1 MIMTRT
7 KDMHIAFF
15 VISHFRFV
23 LLTEIIT
30 MKKHIFEQHFLFL
43 SPFPLMV
50 YTRANQRSTAIDL
63 GRFSKLSFET
73 NIWLAE
79 MLKTSIWNAVDDE
92 FIQIS
97 RTRMVRI
104 LRTNSPRAI
113 PPIPSSDHSSL
124 ITYQHLFLRHMFH
137 YQECNYFLSPY
148 LESVQGNNYYCIFV
162 KILWDLFLVN
172 VWYLWWYKNSEM
184 NRLGLK
190 SLLSS
195 RNWSEKSIIISASW
209 ILQSFLYYPWLW

>member
-30 MKKHIFEQHFLFL
+30 MKKHIFEQHFLSFWDFHCWCTIEIRKPISDPHFQYL
-43 SPFPLMV
+43 LH
-50 YTRANQRSTAIDL
+50 YRSTSIIKLDL
-63 GRFSKLSFET
+63 GRVSNWSFAT
-73 NIWLAE
+73 NLWLAE
-79 MLKTSIWNAVDDE
+79 MLETSIWNTVDDE
-92 FIQIS
+92 LIKIF

-104 LRTNSPRAI
+104 LRNRTNSPRAI
-113 PPIPSSDHSSL
+113 PPIPISDHPSL

-148 LESVQGNNYYCIFV
+148 LESVKGNNFYC
-162 KILWDLFLVN
+162 
-172 VWYLWWYKNSEM
+172 KNLM
-184 NRLGLK
+184 RP
-190 SLLSS
+190 LSGQCVVFMV
-195 RNWSEKSIIISASW
+195 I
-209 ILQSFLYYPWLW
+209 